1 MDAATLTV
9 IFAGIGTILSA
20 LAAAVAFLFKQNAKI
35 QREQIAWKSE
45 RIAKLENDAQRDEEK
60 IASLERRIAQLEKEG
75 AVMEARFMAFRSS
88 HDSSPLPMWIKD
100 AEGKVLACNKAYET
114 VFLKPRGY
122 TLADY
127 LGHYDRDV
135 WPDHIADQF
144 ARNDHDVL
152 ANGVTIDTTENV
164 TNAEGKDLPVRI
176 IKYPRCITG
185 IEAPIGAA
193 GIAVIDDL
201 SGIRF
206 NSH

>member
-35 QREQIAWKSE
+35 QREQIAWKTE
-45 RIAKLENDAQRDEEK
+45 RIEALEADARLDEEK
-60 IASLERRIAQLEKEG
+60 ISSLERRIYQLETEA

-114 VFLKPRGY
+114 IFLKPRGY
-122 TLADY
+122 ALADY

-135 WPDHIADQF
+135 WPDHVADEF
-144 ARNDHDVL
+144 ARNDREVL
-152 ANGVTIDTTENV
+152 AKCVTLDTTENV

-176 IKYPRCITG
+176 IKYPRNITG
-185 IEAPIGAA
+185 IETPIGAA

-201 SGIRF
+201 SGIAF
-206 NSH
+206 NSR